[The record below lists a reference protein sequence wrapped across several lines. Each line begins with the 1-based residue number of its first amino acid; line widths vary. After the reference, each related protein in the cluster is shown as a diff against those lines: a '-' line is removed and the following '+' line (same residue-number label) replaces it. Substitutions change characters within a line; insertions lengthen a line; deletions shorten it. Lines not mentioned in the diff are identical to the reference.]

1 MMSQLSSI
9 DSDRTVLNAFQFFFL
24 LIHIFIRFSVGLQ
37 RARSEGGLPSPP
49 LLALVYITRFS
60 LISNRFVTTPKL
72 ICRLWFD
79 KWDPIRSQLLSH
91 YTYHFQDI
99 QIFICISSMPEPV
112 IKLRARI
119 KRQQHQRDCLISFL
133 VFSFY
138 THCVN
143 LQDKFC
149 NIWNETRRG
158 GKWNLRRNFRVLIFM
173 WILFWC
179 V

>member
-1 MMSQLSSI
+1 MLFNFS
-9 DSDRTVLNAFQFFFL
+9 FL

-37 RARSEGGLPSPP
+37 WAQTAFAPF
-49 LLALVYITRFS
+49 LALVYITRFS

-91 YTYHFQDI
+91 FTYRFQDI
-99 QIFICISSMPEPV
+99 QIFICICISSMPEPV

-133 VFSFY
+133 IFSFY

-158 GKWNLRRNFRVLIFM
+158 GKIKLEKKFS
-173 WILFWC
+173 C
-179 V
+179 VDFHVNSSLCV

>member
-1 MMSQLSSI
+1 MLFNFS
-9 DSDRTVLNAFQFFFL
+9 FL

-37 RARSEGGLPSPP
+37 QAQTAFPP
-49 LLALVYITRFS
+49 FLALVYITRFS

-72 ICRLWFD
+72 IFRLWFD

-91 YTYHFQDI
+91 FTYHFQDI
-99 QIFICISSMPEPV
+99 QIFICISSTPEPV

-133 VFSFY
+133 FFILTVWISRTSFA
-138 THCVN
+138 TS
-143 LQDKFC
+143 
-149 NIWNETRRG
+149 ETRQEEVANEIG
-158 GKWNLRRNFRVLIFM
+158 EEIFVC
-173 WILFWC
+173 WFSGEFFWC